1 MTCGTARVAVG
12 SLATVEVAAGVTSV
26 VVAVADGVEAD
37 ACMGCEALIRL
48 VGAAVACS
56 CSSAAVASE
65 HQHNYTTSG

>member
-1 MTCGTARVAVG
+1 MG
-12 SLATVEVAAGVTSV
+12 SLATVEVAAGMTSV

-56 CSSAAVASE
+56 SAAVASE